1 MEAYWLWWS
10 LAVLLIVG
18 EMFTGTFYL
27 LAVVFGLAAA
37 GLAAFL
43 GAGVAVQILLAAL
56 LCTVCVVLI
65 HRWKQQHADP
75 QERSNLAA
83 DLGSEV
89 RIVNWN
95 GERQARVSYR
105 GAEWDAKLAPE
116 VLADTERR
124 TWLIKDIVGTQ
135 LIIH

>member
-10 LAVLLIVG
+10 LAVVLIVG

-27 LAVVFGLAAA
+27 LAVVFGLAAG

-43 GAGVAVQILLAAL
+43 GAGVPVQILLAAL

-83 DLGSEV
+83 DIGKQVSIV
-89 RIVNWN
+89 RWADD
-95 GERQARVSYR
+95 RHARVSYR
-105 GAEWDAKLAPE
+105 GAEWDAQLSPE
-116 VLADTERR
+116 VLADSDRR
-124 TWLIKDIVGTQ
+124 TWLIKDIAGTQ